1 MLSEYRLCERK
12 TIKRPHLEA
21 VEPVAHSAF
30 RPFRN
35 RSKALLRAR
44 HFRIH
49 VFLHV
54 CILIHFP
61 RLHLCLH
68 FILCWCYAVCRGT
81 AWCSDAVIHFGSQ
94 VLQCFDLPIRACE
107 FQLCELEGS
116 AETKDWGCFTKT
128 LLSFRSLAIVP
139 GQIDIRMILDIRYQ
153 ISGRCEKAVS
163 AW

>member
-54 CILIHFP
+54 CIFIHFP
-61 RLHLCLH
+61 RLHPCLH
-68 FILCWCYAVCRGT
+68 FILCCALCIAVVQHG
-81 AWCSDAVIHFGSQ
+81 AVIDFGSQ

-139 GQIDIRMILDIRYQ
+139 GQIDIRMILEYILDIRQ
-153 ISGRCEKAVS
+153 M
-163 AW
+163 